1 MESWLKLSVFEISC
15 FYNYYDG
22 YIRELTNERTSGQ
35 GPIRD
40 DHDVTSR
47 IAWWSDAIN
56 STYRRQASASVSRA
70 SASRAWAS
78 LVSNAS
84 TVATTLG
91 CGDDDGGASVEDVV
105 VVSVMACAAVPGGGL
120 GAVVV
125 VGAPAE
131 ASLA

>member
-1 MESWLKLSVFEISC
+1 M
-15 FYNYYDG
+15 
-22 YIRELTNERTSGQ
+22 
-35 GPIRD
+35 
-40 DHDVTSR
+40 TSR
-47 IAWWSDAIN
+47 MAWWSDAIN

-84 TVATTLG
+84 TVAMTLG